1 MKKFPIFLSK
11 KHTLQP
17 SSQTVLEGYLSKN
30 AQNLENCSGVVIPNQ
45 SFEDSTDIALT
56 SSLSTIDECG
66 KIFISA
72 INLTD
77 HPITVPYN
85 TIIANFEILNT
96 AQAEKLINID
106 PQLIA
111 LAKMRNHDNLE
122 AEINQLVQTEVIG
135 SPKSRPKPEYDKLW
149 FPTPE
154 TCSDPE
160 NLSPLER
167 EIYDQI
173 SYFKSLEK
181 IDPKIDPS
189 QKEKFLENLNWEN
202 SVLELNERKQ
212 VEELLLEFSDIFA
225 KHRFDVGF
233 NTELKVKL
241 TPEHELPV
249 YVQSPTT
256 PIHLR
261 DELLVELA
269 LMHYYNLI
277 TTLPHSKYSSP
288 VFAQRKESG
297 KLRILIDLRRINHL
311 LRNDYMN
318 SNFPISNMS
327 DASNHFAGKTLINKF
342 DCSQAYHC
350 VQMADEK
357 SIQLL
362 AFNFASRTYAYK
374 CLAQGLSK
382 SVTGFSSFIRH
393 YLDPCLA
400 ANICTQYMDDIGS
413 AVKNFD
419 ELIPNLRKIFE
430 CIRKS
435 GLKLSPDKCEIGTQK
450 IKFLGKYIT
459 PAGVSTENS
468 KIEKFLKN
476 LRMPQTVKQVKRLV
490 GFLQFWRDFIPNLS
504 QKLMPFYELL
514 KKNVQHV
521 ITEKHEENLKILKND
536 LIKATNLTLRL
547 AKPGLQYV
555 LLCDASYYGTGFV
568 LMIEDYVK
576 TPNKKDRK
584 TYAPVAFGSR
594 LFNIAQLKFSTYY
607 KEFLGLYFALDHFSH
622 FIWGTEK
629 PVVVLT
635 DNKSLTQFFQ
645 AKTIPPSLW
654 NCLDRLLSYN
664 LVIAHIPGRANYAA
678 DFLSRV
684 QSDLSTT
691 IELKLTDR
699 IPVREIEVQT
709 IAKTPDAS
717 LSSVD
722 SIDRMFDQQTTNK
735 NDIFI
740 HQLRE
745 QGVSDDLLE
754 QIKQQTNKINQDIH
768 EVQGYIRFLARTEI
782 NAVLIPDPND
792 YLSDLVEQN
801 QPLDLKTEQEKD
813 EVLKR
818 VVKWKE
824 ENNVEDLTY
833 ASNELKK
840 YRKQFRRLVL
850 RDSILY
856 RQFFDHTGRVQYHQY
871 CLPKHLWKEV
881 VYRLHNSRL
890 AGHLGIVKT
899 VEEFRKRFYFPNFTE
914 YLISV
919 IKNCLTCLQTKLIS
933 NNSLK
938 TLLQPIS
945 SLQSFPGDMLQIDLV
960 GPFKSPVYKYVLTGI
975 DVFSKYLFAKPLTSA
990 SAQKVA
996 TELAAIFFSHSYI
1009 PHTILSDLGSKF
1021 VSDLM
1026 HELCTLLEIKLK
1038 QATLKHPQ
1046 TVGVVERS
1054 HSALKRILKLNTN
1067 EQWSNWHLY
1076 VPLAAYI
1083 HNTSYYSSIGCT
1095 PTSIFHGREPIKPLD
1110 IRFNRKNNQQFD
1122 PKSDFVTEL
1131 QDAMQI

>member
-1 MKKFPIFLSK
+1 
-11 KHTLQP
+11 
-17 SSQTVLEGYLSKN
+17 
-30 AQNLENCSGVVIPNQ
+30 
-45 SFEDSTDIALT
+45 
-56 SSLSTIDECG
+56 
-66 KIFISA
+66 
-72 INLTD
+72 
-77 HPITVPYN
+77 
-85 TIIANFEILNT
+85 
-96 AQAEKLINID
+96 
-106 PQLIA
+106 
-111 LAKMRNHDNLE
+111 
-122 AEINQLVQTEVIG
+122 
-135 SPKSRPKPEYDKLW
+135 
-149 FPTPE
+149 
-154 TCSDPE
+154 
-160 NLSPLER
+160 
-167 EIYDQI
+167 
-173 SYFKSLEK
+173 
-181 IDPKIDPS
+181 
-189 QKEKFLENLNWEN
+189 
-202 SVLELNERKQ
+202 
-212 VEELLLEFSDIFA
+212 
-225 KHRFDVGF
+225 
-233 NTELKVKL
+233 
-241 TPEHELPV
+241 
-249 YVQSPTT
+249 
-256 PIHLR
+256 
-261 DELLVELA
+261 
-269 LMHYYNLI
+269 
-277 TTLPHSKYSSP
+277 
-288 VFAQRKESG
+288 
-297 KLRILIDLRRINHL
+297 
-311 LRNDYMN
+311 
-318 SNFPISNMS
+318 MS
-327 DASNHFAGKTLINKF
+327 DASNHFASKTLINKF

-400 ANICTQYMDDIGS
+400 ANICTQYMDGIGS

-555 LLCDASYYGTGFV
+555 LLCDASYYGRGFV

-629 PVVVLT
+629 PVIVLT

-717 LSSVD
+717 LSSID

-754 QIKQQTNKINQDIH
+754 QIKQQTKKINQDID

-856 RQFFDHTGRVQYHQY
+856 RKFFDHTGRVQYHQY

-960 GPFKSPVYKYVLTGI
+960 GPFKSPVYKIVLTGI

-1009 PHTILSDLGSKF
+1009 PHTILSDLGSNF

-1038 QATLKHPQ
+1038 HATLKHPQ

-1131 QDAMQI
+1131 QDAMQIKFAENKEKIVEAYHKYRKYYDAKANADPLENQNFCLLLNPKLTHQTSVGFKSMQVWLPLYRVEKVLTNSNYLIRKVGTNYTQCVHRIRLRKYEPLEPPVDLENLDTNNFTPDPFLSKYRQEPEIFDSEIPSLLTHTFAEQAITGKAESTTEDAVNISYRYPLIRAAPPFAALPVPERPDPVLPDVTQERVEEPEFPFNEFPILDSGLEEQANQEHLFVDIPQNDQQDDRQENTPEIADQSNQITIQAENRVNIRSPVSENRQQSQKTVRFSPNTQIPIPRMK

>member
-1 MKKFPIFLSK
+1 MNEFENRQIKIELETPDYKEVKLASGSPVQINQQAKIEFMLGNFKFTDSFLVLPKMNNIILGNQFFKKHSIDISPSNNLLKLPEMTYHLNEIKPKNGPRKILKKLKKFPIFLSK

-189 QKEKFLENLNWEN
+189 QKEKFLENFNWEN

-450 IKFLGKYIT
+450 IKFLGKYRT

-521 ITEKHEENLKILKND
+521 ITEKHEENL
-536 LIKATNLTLRL
+536 
-547 AKPGLQYV
+547 
-555 LLCDASYYGTGFV
+555 
-568 LMIEDYVK
+568 
-576 TPNKKDRK
+576 
-584 TYAPVAFGSR
+584 
-594 LFNIAQLKFSTYY
+594 
-607 KEFLGLYFALDHFSH
+607 
-622 FIWGTEK
+622 
-629 PVVVLT
+629 
-635 DNKSLTQFFQ
+635 
-645 AKTIPPSLW
+645 
-654 NCLDRLLSYN
+654 
-664 LVIAHIPGRANYAA
+664 
-678 DFLSRV
+678 
-684 QSDLSTT
+684 
-691 IELKLTDR
+691 
-699 IPVREIEVQT
+699 
-709 IAKTPDAS
+709 
-717 LSSVD
+717 
-722 SIDRMFDQQTTNK
+722 
-735 NDIFI
+735 
-740 HQLRE
+740 
-745 QGVSDDLLE
+745 
-754 QIKQQTNKINQDIH
+754 
-768 EVQGYIRFLARTEI
+768 
-782 NAVLIPDPND
+782 
-792 YLSDLVEQN
+792 
-801 QPLDLKTEQEKD
+801 
-813 EVLKR
+813 
-818 VVKWKE
+818 
-824 ENNVEDLTY
+824 
-833 ASNELKK
+833 
-840 YRKQFRRLVL
+840 
-850 RDSILY
+850 
-856 RQFFDHTGRVQYHQY
+856 
-871 CLPKHLWKEV
+871 
-881 VYRLHNSRL
+881 
-890 AGHLGIVKT
+890 
-899 VEEFRKRFYFPNFTE
+899 
-914 YLISV
+914 
-919 IKNCLTCLQTKLIS
+919 
-933 NNSLK
+933 
-938 TLLQPIS
+938 
-945 SLQSFPGDMLQIDLV
+945 
-960 GPFKSPVYKYVLTGI
+960 
-975 DVFSKYLFAKPLTSA
+975 
-990 SAQKVA
+990 
-996 TELAAIFFSHSYI
+996 
-1009 PHTILSDLGSKF
+1009 
-1021 VSDLM
+1021 
-1026 HELCTLLEIKLK
+1026 
-1038 QATLKHPQ
+1038 
-1046 TVGVVERS
+1046 
-1054 HSALKRILKLNTN
+1054 
-1067 EQWSNWHLY
+1067 
-1076 VPLAAYI
+1076 
-1083 HNTSYYSSIGCT
+1083 
-1095 PTSIFHGREPIKPLD
+1095 
-1110 IRFNRKNNQQFD
+1110 
-1122 PKSDFVTEL
+1122 
-1131 QDAMQI
+1131 

>member
-1 MKKFPIFLSK
+1 MNEFENRQIKIELETPDYKEVKLASGSPVQINQQAKIEFMLGNFKFTDSFLVLPKMNNIILGNQFFKKHSIDISPSNNLLKLPEMTYHLNEKKPKNGPRKILKKLKKFPIFLSK

-66 KIFISA
+66 KVFISA

-189 QKEKFLENLNWEN
+189 QKEKFLENFNWEN

-362 AFNFASRTYAYK
+362 AFSFASRTYAYK

-629 PVVVLT
+629 PVIVLT

-709 IAKTPDAS
+709 VAKTPDAS
-717 LSSVD
+717 LSSID

-754 QIKQQTNKINQDIH
+754 QIKQQTNKINQDID

-801 QPLDLKTEQEKD
+801 QPLNLKTEQEKD

-890 AGHLGIVKT
+890 TGHLGIVKT

-919 IKNCLTCLQTKLIS
+919 IKI
-933 NNSLK
+933 
-938 TLLQPIS
+938 
-945 SLQSFPGDMLQIDLV
+945 V
-960 GPFKSPVYKYVLTGI
+960 
-975 DVFSKYLFAKPLTSA
+975 
-990 SAQKVA
+990 
-996 TELAAIFFSHSYI
+996 
-1009 PHTILSDLGSKF
+1009 
-1021 VSDLM
+1021 
-1026 HELCTLLEIKLK
+1026 
-1038 QATLKHPQ
+1038 
-1046 TVGVVERS
+1046 
-1054 HSALKRILKLNTN
+1054 
-1067 EQWSNWHLY
+1067 
-1076 VPLAAYI
+1076 
-1083 HNTSYYSSIGCT
+1083 
-1095 PTSIFHGREPIKPLD
+1095 
-1110 IRFNRKNNQQFD
+1110 
-1122 PKSDFVTEL
+1122 
-1131 QDAMQI
+1131 